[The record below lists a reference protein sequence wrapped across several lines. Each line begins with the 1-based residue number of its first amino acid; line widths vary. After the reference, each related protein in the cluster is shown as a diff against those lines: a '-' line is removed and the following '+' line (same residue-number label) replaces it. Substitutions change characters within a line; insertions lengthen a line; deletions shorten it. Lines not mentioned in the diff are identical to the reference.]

1 MVFAQ
6 EMDKAIAKKVHKLLD
21 AGFIREVYYSE
32 WFTNVVMV
40 KNANRKWRMCVDFTD
55 LNKAYPKD
63 CYPLL
68 WIDLLVDSM
77 IGQQL
82 LSFMDAFSSYNKIK
96 LEEYDKEKT
105 PFITSQGLFS
115 YKVMPFRLKNAGAMY
130 QRLVNKM
137 FIWQIGKNIEVYVDD
152 MLAKSKEEEHHL
164 DDLKEMFETLRL
176 YEMKLN
182 PNKCVFGV
190 SSGKFLGFMVSQR
203 GVEANLD
210 KIQAI
215 LEINPPKNVK

>member
-1 MVFAQ
+1 
-6 EMDKAIAKKVHKLLD
+6 MDKAIAKKVHKLLD
-21 AGFIREVYYSE
+21 AGFIREVYYFE
-32 WFTNVVMV
+32 WFANVVMV

-63 CYPLL
+63 CYPLP

-77 IGQQL
+77 TGQQL

-115 YKVMPFRLKNAGAMY
+115 YKVMPFRLKYAGATY

-137 FIWQIGKNIEVYVDD
+137 FI
-152 MLAKSKEEEHHL
+152 
-164 DDLKEMFETLRL
+164 
-176 YEMKLN
+176 
-182 PNKCVFGV
+182 
-190 SSGKFLGFMVSQR
+190 
-203 GVEANLD
+203 
-210 KIQAI
+210 
-215 LEINPPKNVK
+215 